1 MSNKARSTK
10 AKQKTM
16 ENPVQ
21 EKKIKRPTTTHPSTG
36 RLARQLQFDDLR
48 LEHGIDSIVQRRLDG
63 LGNVGILRVGD
74 L

>member
-1 MSNKARSTK
+1 
-10 AKQKTM
+10 M

-21 EKKIKRPTTTHPSTG
+21 EKKIKRPPGSTTTHPSTG
-36 RLARQLQFDDLR
+36 QLARQLQFDDLR